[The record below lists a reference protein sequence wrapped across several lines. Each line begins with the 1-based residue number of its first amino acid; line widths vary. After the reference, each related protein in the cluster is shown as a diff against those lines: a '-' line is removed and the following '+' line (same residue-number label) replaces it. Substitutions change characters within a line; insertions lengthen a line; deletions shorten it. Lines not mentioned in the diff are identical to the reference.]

1 MAEFMNL
8 DNDDIVKMH
17 KRPVNRQRLGL
28 DDLNDDELRRRYR
41 FDREGILYIT
51 DLRRR
56 ELTHDTQRL
65 LTCTPKLQVRPN

>member
-8 DNDDIVKMH
+8 VDDDIVKMR
-17 KRPVNRQRLGL
+17 KRPVYRQRLGL
-28 DDLNDDELRRRYR
+28 DDLNDYELRRRYR

-51 DLRRR
+51 DLRRND
-56 ELTHDTQRL
+56 LTHHTQRL